1 MLSKLLKYEYRATA
15 RFLLPLYLGVL
26 FVIMVNA
33 LFLRIGDF
41 FPSFSSGN
49 AYNLILALVL
59 IICSF
64 GFLAVVIAGFVMGIQ
79 RFYGLLG
86 TRGYLMFSLP
96 VTANQLIAS
105 KLICSATWMIG
116 AFLLGCVFLRMTA
129 FPFTE
134 DDLVVVADNSGV
146 AFFCLSIALLAMVCC
161 AILFFYFCIA
171 LGGQWPQNR
180 LLATILCYF
189 IITIVLQIVLFF
201 ATIVLALVLLQ
212 NMDTTAGITT
222 LPFFSALTP
231 YQAVSVIALCFTL
244 FFVIASVILWVLT
257 RYFLTQKLNLA

>member
-49 AYNLILALVL
+49 AYNLILALLL

-64 GFLAVVIAGFVMGIQ
+64 GFLAVVIAGFITGIQ

-105 KLICSATWMIG
+105 KLICSVSWMIG

-129 FPFTE
+129 FSVNEGDFVIIAE
-134 DDLVVVADNSGV
+134 NSGV
-146 AFFCLSIALLAMVCC
+146 TFFCLCLALLAIICC
-161 AILFFYFCIA
+161 TLLFFYFCIA

-189 IITIVLQIVLFF
+189 IITFILQIVMFF
-201 ATIVLALVLLQ
+201 AAIAFALIALRKFDTSAGMTAPSLLA
-212 NMDTTAGITT
+212 
-222 LPFFSALTP
+222 ALTP
-231 YQAVSVIALCFTL
+231 YQVASVVALCLTL
-244 FFVIASVILWVLT
+244 LFVIASAILWILT
-257 RYFLTQKLNLA
+257 RYFLTKKLNLA

>member
-41 FPSFSSGN
+41 FPVFSSKDT
-49 AYNLILALVL
+49 YTLILALLLIVSVL
-59 IICSF
+59 
-64 GFLAVVIAGFVMGIQ
+64 GFFAVVIAGFVMGIQ

-129 FPFTE
+129 FPIAE
-134 DDLVVVADNSGV
+134 DDLVVVADTSGV
-146 AFFCLSIALLAMVCC
+146 TFFCLSIALLAMVCC

-201 ATIVLALVLLQ
+201 AAIVLALVLLQ
-212 NMDTTAGITT
+212 NMDTSAGITT
-222 LPFFSALTP
+222 LSFFSSLTP

-244 FFVIASVILWVLT
+244 FFVIVSAILWVLT
-257 RYFLTQKLNLA
+257 RYFLTRRLNLA

>member
-26 FVIMVNA
+26 FLIMVNA

-41 FPSFSSGN
+41 FPSFASLDS
-49 AYNLILALVL
+49 YSLILALLMIVCVL
-59 IICSF
+59 
-64 GFLAVVIAGFVMGIQ
+64 GFLAVVIAGFVTGIQ

-105 KLICSATWMIG
+105 KLICAASWMVG
-116 AFLLGCVFLRMTA
+116 AFLLGCVFLRMMA
-129 FPFTE
+129 FPFDE
-134 DDLVVVADNSGV
+134 GAAVIIAPNSGV
-146 AFFCLSIALLAMVCC
+146 AFFCLSLSFLAMLCC
-161 AILFFYFCIA
+161 SILFFYFCIA

-189 IITIVLQIVLFF
+189 IITFVLQVVMFF
-201 ATIVLALVLLQ
+201 AMIAFALIAVNTFSDMPAPSL
-212 NMDTTAGITT
+212 
-222 LPFFSALTP
+222 FSALTP
-231 YQAVSVIALCFTL
+231 YQAVSVVALCFTL
-244 FFVIASVILWVLT
+244 FFAAACAILWVLT
-257 RYFLTQKLNLA
+257 RHYLTRKLNLA